1 MLSSAMF
8 LNLLLCA
15 VCLFVS
21 SSSAVFSSAA
31 DETAFLQVTI
41 PDSPPVSAILGGSL
55 TLPCLVSL
63 SWTTSL
69 GRHAVLTQ
77 PRVKW
82 SFLSSNRET
91 EILVARGEWVKVSE
105 LYKGRASLLNYAASS
120 ADLTLR
126 LDGLIHN
133 DTGFYRCKVQHGL
146 EDAYD
151 QAQVK
156 VKGSDEDVSSGERE
170 LPGNGSSIIKPTYAD
185 MASITLSNVTDI
197 QEIIETNSDDD
208 NHTRT
213 VGPTT
218 SLEVTFLPHGTQ
230 SPFWQTVP
238 SSTNPG
244 DFRADVELSGEA
256 AVTTD
261 HIKNST
267 NEETAQTQKPSTT
280 RANNE
285 DDDDDDKNDYKLMIM
300 IMKKDVKTTPE
311 STSLPAR
318 PTPRVLVR
326 TDYISDA
333 CLENPCKN
341 GGTCVDS
348 REGHRCL
355 CLPTYGGDVCET
367 DLEHCEPGWE
377 KFQGFCYRHFTK
389 RQKWD
394 VAEQHCRM
402 GGGHLISVMSPEEQK
417 FINDKYRKYQWTG
430 LNDKT
435 IEGDFR
441 WSDGNPLLYEN
452 WYHGQPDSYFLSG
465 EDCVVMVWYDDGHW
479 SDIPCNYQLSYTCKK
494 GIAFCGQPPL
504 MLHTKIFGRRQIKYR
519 ANSQVRYYCEPGFI
533 QRQNPIITCQSNGQW
548 EEPKITCSPVGTA
561 YSNRELVTWPTGQN
575 KEITIK
581 ETTKK
586 TTTPEYLDIKWHF

>member
-1 MLSSAMF
+1 
-8 LNLLLCA
+8 
-15 VCLFVS
+15 
-21 SSSAVFSSAA
+21 
-31 DETAFLQVTI
+31 
-41 PDSPPVSAILGGSL
+41 
-55 TLPCLVSL
+55 
-63 SWTTSL
+63 
-69 GRHAVLTQ
+69 

-105 LYKGRASLLNYAASS
+105 LYKGRASLLNYTASS

-170 LPGNGSSIIKPTYAD
+170 LPGNGSSIIKPTYSN
-185 MASITLSNVTDI
+185 MATITLSNVTDI

-280 RANNE
+280 TANNE

-318 PTPRVLVR
+318 PTQRVLVR

-348 REGHRCL
+348 REGQRCL

-548 EEPKITCSPVGTA
+548 EEPKITCSPVGAA

-575 KEITIK
+575 KEIIIK
-581 ETTKK
+581 ETTTK
-586 TTTPEYLDIKWHF
+586 TTTSEYLDIKWHF